1 MRLGPVLLV
10 LACGLAAVPA
20 GAQTCPPNDPLCTKD
35 SAGKQ
40 KPKFKSDQDAQQKS
54 QDDAKPPAD
63 DQNAV
68 STPKPA
74 EAPAKPVESPPKS
87 PPAKAAEAAPRG
99 VITLA
104 EVTITGRVQKPIAAV
119 DVGRINPHLT
129 LTELRQP
136 FLDRIEKVIYSDP
149 F

>member
-1 MRLGPVLLV
+1 MRAMRLGPALLV
-10 LACGLAAVPA
+10 FACGLAAMPVH
-20 GAQTCPPNDPLCTKD
+20 AQTCPPNDPLCTKD
-35 SAGKQ
+35 SSGKKDEKAQKQ
-40 KPKFKSDQDAQQKS
+40 KSDH
-54 QDDAKPPAD
+54 DDEQPAAAD
-63 DQNAV
+63 
-68 STPKPA
+68 
-74 EAPAKPVESPPKS
+74 AKPVEAPGKPIAKPAEPPKT
-87 PPAKAAEAAPRG
+87 PPAKAAEAPARG